1 MVEKIFLWQGEN
13 GMHARPSGIIVN
25 GASGFESEVKITFG
39 EKSADAK
46 SVFSL
51 MGLGI
56 KKGDKIKLTATGK
69 DEEAAAEKIGDL
81 LEENSLALKT

>member
-1 MVEKIFLWQGEN
+1 MIEKNFLWSKEN
-13 GMHARPSGIIVN
+13 GMHARPAGMIVK
-25 GASGFESEVKITFG
+25 GASEFKSEINIILG

-56 KKGDKIKLTATGK
+56 KKDDKVKLTISGD
-69 DEEAAAEKIGDL
+69 DEDKASACLEKL
-81 LEENSLALKT
+81 LEENSLALKI